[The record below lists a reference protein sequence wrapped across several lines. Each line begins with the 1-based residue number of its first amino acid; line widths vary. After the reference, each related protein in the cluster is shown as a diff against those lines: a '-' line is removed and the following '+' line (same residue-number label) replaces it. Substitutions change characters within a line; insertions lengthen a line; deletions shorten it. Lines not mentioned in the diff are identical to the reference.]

1 MKLRINGFENEIR
14 LIQNHANVIQI
25 RNPKLLSHFI
35 EVLNEKI
42 NDIDN
47 NEIVLLDENNQE
59 LNFSK
64 KVYLLIDVFNI
75 DFNSKKILNK
85 IYDLISNNIDVE
97 QGNFINSINNN
108 IKKKLINEINELPFS
123 FNLKDSIDSY
133 DLLKMYNVRIDIFSY
148 TNLLNKIELLI
159 EILSILKIADI
170 LIIPN
175 LKSYLSEEE
184 LLELYKYGMYNNI
197 NIILLESRRWKK
209 INYEKIIYI
218 DEEFDEFLT

>member
-148 TNLLNKIELLI
+148 TNPLNKIELLI

>member
-108 IKKKLINEINELPFS
+108 IKKKLIN
-123 FNLKDSIDSY
+123 
-133 DLLKMYNVRIDIFSY
+133 
-148 TNLLNKIELLI
+148 
-159 EILSILKIADI
+159 
-170 LIIPN
+170 
-175 LKSYLSEEE
+175 
-184 LLELYKYGMYNNI
+184 
-197 NIILLESRRWKK
+197 
-209 INYEKIIYI
+209 
-218 DEEFDEFLT
+218 

>member
-1 MKLRINGFENEIR
+1 M
-14 LIQNHANVIQI
+14 
-25 RNPKLLSHFI
+25 
-35 EVLNEKI
+35 
-42 NDIDN
+42 
-47 NEIVLLDENNQE
+47 
-59 LNFSK
+59 
-64 KVYLLIDVFNI
+64 
-75 DFNSKKILNK
+75 
-85 IYDLISNNIDVE
+85 
-97 QGNFINSINNN
+97 
-108 IKKKLINEINELPFS
+108 
-123 FNLKDSIDSY
+123 KDSIDSY

-148 TNLLNKIELLI
+148 TNPLNKIELLI